1 MQLSQD
7 WIRERRNSESINI
20 EEMREKKKRKGNH
33 RQNFFTAIIAQAK
46 AVCSS

>member
-20 EEMREKKKRKGNH
+20 EEMREKKKKERKPQTKLFHSDN
-33 RQNFFTAIIAQAK
+33 
-46 AVCSS
+46 CSS